1 MKKFEEMKLLI
12 HEADVILEVVDAR
25 DLQGTRLPIVERMS
39 GTSRLI
45 IVVNKTDLSEPP
57 AIPKNAIKVSAK
69 TAESRRIV
77 INAIMKKTGK
87 RPAKALLIG
96 YPNVG
101 KSSIINMLARKKVAR
116 VSAVAGTTKNI
127 QWVKIGND
135 LMVTDYRGV
144 FPKGEKKE
152 DLVRKKAIN
161 IDDNP
166 EYGYLEG
173 KRILGSMK
181 LRKWVGKKLEIDLEG
196 INDAEGLLEA
206 IAKKRNFY
214 IRGGGLNTQE
224 AAKILL
230 RLLRDA
236 PEI

>member
-1 MKKFEEMKLLI
+1 MKKFEEMKFLI
-12 HEADVILEVVDAR
+12 HDADVILEVVDAR

-39 GTSRLI
+39 GTNRLI

-57 AIPKNAIKVSAK
+57 AIPKNAIKISAK
-69 TAESRRIV
+69 IAESRKTV
-77 INAIMKKTGK
+77 INAIMEKTDK

-116 VSAVAGTTKNI
+116 VSAVAGTTRNV
-127 QWVKIGND
+127 QWVKISDD

-152 DLVRKKAIN
+152 DLIRKKAIN

-173 KRILGSMK
+173 KRILESRK
-181 LRKWVGKKLEIDLEG
+181 LRKWIGKKLEISLEG
-196 INDAEGLLEA
+196 INDAESLLEA
-206 IAKKRNFY
+206 IAKRRNLY
-214 IRGGGLNTQE
+214 IRGGKLNTQE

-230 RLLRDA
+230 RALREA